1 MNDKNHLTLKGR
13 RWLSLLFYSCAM
25 ALSFHP
31 ARVWAVGEYFAAD
44 PYSTAKAPTP
54 WGLGFAL
61 SFPQGTGPTADL
73 VDGGFGLDFFG
84 GYHQPGRVLGFRMDL
99 MFHNFKLSDAALAQ
113 LDNADDGG
121 LRVLG
126 GGPSLVISPPVGK
139 RVRPSLYAG
148 PGVYY
153 EDASVTWDESCSPI
167 YGCNAG
173 DYTSGNMTTTRLG
186 WQGGVG
192 LDFLFDEGLGA
203 ISFNVQYVTINNT
216 HADIEFIPVNFGY
229 KVAF

>member
-1 MNDKNHLTLKGR
+1 MKINLREEEGGGFCRSFLLCHGR
-13 RWLSLLFYSCAM
+13 DLPTFSRFGFGRIFRGGSLRNGESSH
-25 ALSFHP
+25 ALEH
-31 ARVWAVGEYFAAD
+31 
-44 PYSTAKAPTP
+44 
-54 WGLGFAL
+54 GFR
-61 SFPQGTGPTADL
+61 SQFSQGTGPTADL
-73 VDGGFGLDFFG
+73 LDGGFGLDFFG
-84 GYHQPGRVLGFRMDL
+84 GYHQPDRLLGFRMDL

-113 LDNADDGG
+113 LDNADEGG

-148 PGVYY
+148 PGFYY

-167 YGCNAG
+167 YGCNSG

-192 LDFLFDEGLGA
+192 LDFLFDGGLGA

-216 HADIEFIPVNFGY
+216 HADIEFIPINIGY
-229 KVAF
+229 KVGF